1 MRFDLSPDQQLF
13 RETTARFLADTVPP
27 AELRA
32 RRDDLAGFDPDEWRQ
47 GAELGWT
54 SLLVSEASGGGSLS
68 GDGLADLALVAH
80 EFGAAAAPGPLLVTN
95 VVAFALDRAGGHR
108 EVLDAFLSGESVA
121 TWCGAD
127 LRPGPDGPTPSVE
140 AELVGGDVVVRGTTR
155 PVESAAQSTH
165 VLVAARTGD
174 GLTQV
179 LVPADAPGVGITPLQ
194 SVDLTRRFAAV
205 TFDEVRLPAAAVVG
219 APGEAADAVR
229 QQLDVALALTC
240 AEAVGAMQSAF
251 EMTRTWLDERYSFG
265 RPLASYQALKH
276 RVADMAMW
284 LEASHAITD
293 AAVGAVA
300 AGAPTAAD
308 LVSAAKAY
316 VGDRGGELVQECVQL
331 HGGIG
336 VTFEHDV
343 HLYLRRHTLARTLYG
358 RPAEHRRRLADL
370 AREEEVA

>member
-32 RRDDLAGFDPDEWRQ
+32 RRHDPAGFDADEWRR

-80 EFGAAAAPGPLLVTN
+80 EFGAAAAPGPLLAAN
-95 VVAFALDRAGGHR
+95 VVALALDRAGGHA
-108 EVLDAFLSGESVA
+108 EVLDALLAGGSVA
-121 TWCGAD
+121 TWAGAD

-140 AELVGGDVVVRGTTR
+140 AELVDGHVVVRGATR

-165 VLVAARTGD
+165 VLVVARTGD
-174 GLTQV
+174 GLSQV
-179 LVPADAPGVGITPLQ
+179 LVPADAPGVRIDRLE
-194 SVDLTRRFAAV
+194 SIDLTRRFAS
-205 TFDEVRLPAAAVVG
+205 VRLDDVHLPATAVVG
-219 APGEAADAVR
+219 PPGEAGDAVR
-229 QQLDVALALTC
+229 HQLDVALALTC

-251 EMTRTWLDERYSFG
+251 DLTRTWLDERYSFG

-293 AAVGAVA
+293 AAVAAVA
-300 AGAPTAAD
+300 GGASPAD
-308 LVSAAKAY
+308 ELVSAAKAY

-336 VTFEHDV
+336 VTFEHDA
-343 HLYLRRHTLARTLYG
+343 HLYLRRHTLTRALYG

-370 AREEEVA
+370 AREEAVA

>member
-13 RETTARFLADTVPP
+13 RETTTRFLADTVPP

-32 RRDDLAGFDPDEWRQ
+32 RRDDPAGFDPDEWRR

-80 EFGAAAAPGPLLVTN
+80 EFGAAAAPGPLLVAN
-95 VVAFALDRAGGHR
+95 VVALALDRAGGHR
-108 EVLDAFLSGESVA
+108 GVLDALLSGESVA

-127 LRPGPDGPTPSVE
+127 LRHGSDGPTPSLE

-165 VLVAARTGD
+165 LLVVARTGD
-174 GLTQV
+174 GLSQV
-179 LVPADAPGVGITPLQ
+179 LVPADAAGVRIAPLE
-194 SVDLTRRFAAV
+194 SIDLTRRFAEV
-205 TFDEVRLPAAAVVG
+205 TFDEVRLPVAAIVG
-219 APGEAADAVR
+219 APGESADAVR
-229 QQLDVALALTC
+229 HQLDVALALTC

-251 EMTRTWLDERYSFG
+251 DLTRGWLDERYSFG

-300 AGAPTAAD
+300 AGASTSAE

-336 VTFEHDV
+336 VTFEHDA

-370 AREEEVA
+370 ARDGEAA

>member
-13 RETTARFLADTVPP
+13 RETTARFLTDTVPP
-27 AELRA
+27 AVLRA
-32 RRDDLAGFDPDEWRQ
+32 RRDDPAGFDAGEWRQ

-80 EFGAAAAPGPLLVTN
+80 EFGAAAAPGPLLVAN
-95 VVAFALDRAGGHR
+95 VVALALDRAGGHR
-108 EVLDAFLSGESVA
+108 EVLDALLSGASVA

-127 LRPGPDGPTPSVE
+127 LRPGPGGPAPSLE
-140 AELVGGDVVVRGTTR
+140 AEVLGEDVVVRGATR
-155 PVESAAQSTH
+155 PVESAAQSSH
-165 VLVAARTGD
+165 LLVVARTGD
-174 GLTQV
+174 GLSQV
-179 LVPADAPGVGITPLQ
+179 LVPVDAAGVGVTPLE
-194 SVDLTRRFAAV
+194 SVDLTRRFASV
-205 TFDEVRLPAAAVVG
+205 TFDEVRLPATAVVG
-219 APGEAADAVR
+219 APGEATDAVR
-229 QQLDVALALTC
+229 HQLDVALALTC

-251 EMTRTWLDERYSFG
+251 DLTRAWLVERYSFG

-284 LEASHAITD
+284 LEASHAIAD
-293 AAVGAVA
+293 AAVAAVA
-300 AGAPTAAD
+300 GDAPRRAE

-343 HLYLRRHTLARTLYG
+343 HLYLRRHTLDRTLYG

-370 AREEEVA
+370 ARDEEAA